1 MTPLEWPKVLVP
13 PTVDIHYDARTI
25 SGGVSLSG
33 REQIVSRD
41 FGIWRATLERVA
53 IRRRDQVLAWRA
65 LLIALD
71 GRAGTVLVP
80 LFDRARAPWAY
91 DQYGRRMDPAFSRDP
106 SLDRTQFA
114 DVAGL
119 VDGLIAA
126 KVQSAAAARAAS
138 IDINMMKGSIPE
150 SGMHFSIGARAY
162 RIRAVTNVAGTVATC
177 NIRPGLREAVSAGAA
192 VNFTSPVCEMRLT
205 TDDQGRAG
213 LDMWKYASPSFEF
226 IEA

>member
-1 MTPLEWPKVLVP
+1 MTALEWPKVLVP

-33 REQIVSRD
+33 KEQIASRD

-53 IRRRDQVLAWRA
+53 IRRREQVLAWRA
-65 LLIALD
+65 LLVGLD

-91 DQYGRRMDPAFSRDP
+91 DQYGRRIDPAFARER
-106 SLDRTQFA
+106 SLDDTPYA
-114 DVAGL
+114 DPAGL
-119 VDGLIAA
+119 VDGLISA
-126 KVQSAAAARAAS
+126 KVQSPAAARAAS
-138 IDINMMKGSIPE
+138 IDINILKGSTPE
-150 SGMHFSIGARAY
+150 PGMHFSIGTRAY
-162 RIRAVTNVAGTVATC
+162 RIRAITNIAGSVVTC
-177 NIRPGLREAVSAGAA
+177 NIRPGLREAVSADAI

-205 TDDQGRAG
+205 SDDQGRAG
-213 LDMWKYASPSFEF
+213 LDMWKFAAPSFEF